1 MSKSFKKLG
10 AALNPVTALGSIGGS
25 AGGLLNTTTLLGG
38 LGLGSAIKNL
48 TKVPGRRKPAPVVE
62 LPDEMETARKARNAA
77 ARKRRQGR
85 ASTVLSDF
93 GYGA

>member
-1 MSKSFKKLG
+1 MSKSFKKLAG
-10 AALNPVTALGSIGGS
+10 ATG
-25 AGGLLNTTTLLGG
+25 LNTV
-38 LGLGSAIKNL
+38 LGLSGLSSVIGNL
-48 TKVPGRRKPAPVVE
+48 TKVPGVRKPAPVVE

-93 GYGA
+93 GYGGL

>member
-1 MSKSFKKLG
+1 MSGGFKKLG
-10 AALNPVTALGSIGGS
+10 KK
-25 AGGLLNTTTLLGG
+25 LGG
-38 LGLGSAIKNL
+38 WDQFGTDLLTGGISMGVRAL
-48 TKVPGRRKPAPVVE
+48 TKVPGVRKPAPVVE

-93 GYGA
+93 GYGGL